1 MIALA
6 EILPEAAASKLEVAG
21 ICDDSR
27 AVRPGDVFI
36 AVAGALSDGHTFAAD
51 AVAAGAVAV
60 LAERAISGLNVPLFV
75 VPQLQQRRGDMAAQ
89 VFDHPSQA
97 LRCVGVTGTNGK
109 TSIAYFITDLL
120 ERLGV
125 PAGYLGT
132 IGWGDIAD
140 LEPAEL
146 TTASAITIQQRL
158 AELVRRGKRWAVLEA
173 SSHALDQDRP
183 SAVAFDVAVF
193 SNLSR
198 DHLDYHADFA
208 SYGAA
213 KAKLFQYPTLEAAV
227 INVDDEFGR
236 SLAQRCATR
245 LQVWTYGSGGDIR
258 WENLQFHAAGVRGRW
273 LTPWGERN
281 FALPLYG
288 EFSVSNMSAA
298 LGVLCQAGMPLAD
311 VVDAAAGVRAVPG
324 RVEVYPG
331 EPTVVVDFAHTPD
344 ALDKVLA
351 ALAPHVRGRL
361 ICVFGCG
368 GDRDPGKRPLMAQAA
383 SKYADVLWLT
393 SDNPR
398 SEDPATIVQ
407 EMRLGLSR
415 SGGVHECVDRRA
427 AIEQAI
433 EQAEP
438 ADLVVIAGK
447 GHEDYQE
454 IKGEKVP
461 FSDREVALSA
471 MGLKRR

>member
-6 EILPEAAASKLEVAG
+6 EILPEAGTSKLEVAG

-27 AVRPGDVFI
+27 EVRPGDVFI
-36 AVAGALSDGHTFAAD
+36 AIAGGLSDGHHFASQ

-60 LAERAISGLNVPLFV
+60 LAERAISGLDVPLIV
-75 VPQLQQRRGDMAAQ
+75 VPELHKRRGELAAIT
-89 VFDHPSQA
+89 FGHPSQA
-97 LRCVGVTGTNGK
+97 LHCVGVTGTNGK
-109 TSIAYFITDLL
+109 TSIAYFIADML
-120 ERLGV
+120 ERLGC

-132 IGWGDIAD
+132 IGWGDISD
-140 LEPAEL
+140 LATAQL

-158 AELVRRGKRWAVLEA
+158 ARLVQLGKRWAVLEV
-173 SSHALDQDRP
+173 SSHALDQDRTA
-183 SAVAFDVAVF
+183 AVAFDVAVF

-213 KAKLFQYPTLEAAV
+213 KAKLFDYPTLDAAV

-236 SLAQRCATR
+236 SLAQRAAAS
-245 LQVWTYGSGGDIR
+245 LQVWTYGRSGDIR
-258 WENLQFHAAGVRGRW
+258 WEDLQFHDTGVRGRW
-273 LTPWGERN
+273 VTPWGESD
-281 FALPLYG
+281 FVLPLYG
-288 EFSVSNMSAA
+288 EFSVANMSAA
-298 LGVLCQAGMPLAD
+298 VGVLCQAGMPLAD
-311 VVDAAAGVRAVPG
+311 VVEAAAAVRSVPG
-324 RVEVYPG
+324 RVEFYPG
-331 EPTVVVDFAHTPD
+331 EPGVVVDFAHTPD

-351 ALAPHVRGRL
+351 ALAPHVQGQL

-383 SKYADVLWLT
+383 SKHADVLWLT

-398 SEDPATIVQ
+398 SEDPQLIVR
-407 EMRLGLSR
+407 EMRRGLS
-415 SGGVHECVDRRA
+415 SSSGVHECVDRRA

-433 EQAEP
+433 RQAEP
-438 ADLVVIAGK
+438 GDLVVIAGK

-461 FSDREVALSA
+461 FSDREVVQSIL
-471 MGLKRR
+471 GKGRR